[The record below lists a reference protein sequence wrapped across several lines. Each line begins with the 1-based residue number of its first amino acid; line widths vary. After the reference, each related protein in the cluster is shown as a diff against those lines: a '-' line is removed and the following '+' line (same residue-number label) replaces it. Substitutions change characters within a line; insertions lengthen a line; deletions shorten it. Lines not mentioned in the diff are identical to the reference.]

1 MDDRARGVSRVNTSV
16 RVGFM
21 VRILACLLAALATT
35 LCRVPLGIGETPVP
49 DVVLVNGRL
58 FTGDGSR
65 PYVEALAIR
74 GDRIVAVGTSA
85 NIGSLAGPMTTR
97 IDVGGRVVIPGFND
111 AHYHL
116 RIEPPLFPLPFKS
129 RDPQWDEV
137 KATVVSAV
145 LQAPKGMLIK
155 GETGSAL
162 LDDPRVTR
170 AALDELAPEHPVILS
185 TWTGHSAILN
195 SAAFKM
201 LGVQEN
207 EPDPIGGRYVRASNG
222 TLTGLVL
229 EFAQFRLHRRL
240 SELASDEKALEET
253 RRFLSQAMQYGITSV
268 QLMSIPPSPE
278 RCLASG
284 VITQV
289 PRQVVPTTFSALLV
303 PQGSAKTLPI
313 APKTQNNPF
322 AGA

>member
-1 MDDRARGVSRVNTSV
+1 
-16 RVGFM
+16 M

-155 GETGSAL
+155 GETGAAL

-185 TWTGHSAILN
+185 TWTGHSAILIAPRSRCSECRRMN
-195 SAAFKM
+195 PTRSGAGTCGLRMARSPGSCWSSRNF
-201 LGVQEN
+201 VF
-207 EPDPIGGRYVRASNG
+207 IGG
-222 TLTGLVL
+222 
-229 EFAQFRLHRRL
+229 
-240 SELASDEKALEET
+240 
-253 RRFLSQAMQYGITSV
+253 
-268 QLMSIPPSPE
+268 
-278 RCLASG
+278 
-284 VITQV
+284 
-289 PRQVVPTTFSALLV
+289 
-303 PQGSAKTLPI
+303 
-313 APKTQNNPF
+313 
-322 AGA
+322 